1 MTIDDV
7 LTALRNVDDVLAK
20 ASVDAF
26 DDKIDIDALQ
36 LCKMLDA
43 QRAIQDAIDQL
54 ARSRITAGSR
64 AMSRTAARA
73 GRRWPL

>member
-20 ASVDAF
+20 ASIAAF
-26 DDKIDIDALQ
+26 DDEIELDALQ

-54 ARSRITAGSR
+54 ARSLVPAH
-64 AMSRTAARA
+64 ADEVD
-73 GRRWPL
+73 RWPL

>member
-54 ARSRITAGSR
+54 ARSLVPAH
-64 AMSRTAARA
+64 ADEVD
-73 GRRWPL
+73 RWPL